1 MAGENIPAAPVPVG
15 NSNPVGDGS
24 AAKEPS
30 ISIDELVGKVAEQLL
45 PKLSQEITG
54 ASKRH
59 AASLREELAGLLK
72 GNAPASNEG
81 DDGRKPANPA
91 KYEAEKYKA
100 EVERLS
106 KELQGVIAER
116 NAEKVGAL
124 LGQDFGG
131 RGFADGPKM
140 LLAQAILANLKQLEG
155 KLYVSE
161 AGMDIPL
168 AEYVAKKATDPTL
181 LRPSGHPGSGAVAAA
196 AVPAAMKADV
206 SQFKTKQEVTHIK
219 QADGQ
224 WTPRRVRKS
233 DPDPVE
239 KFIAAF
245 PNSEE
250 GLAAWRALPL
260 K

>member
-1 MAGENIPAAPVPVG
+1 MAGENIPAVPVPVG

-30 ISIDELVGKVAEQLL
+30 ISIDDLVGKVAEQLL

-81 DDGRKPANPA
+81 DDGKKPANPA
-91 KYEAEKYKA
+91 KYEAEKAKTEA
-100 EVERLS
+100 EALRKQVQSLTSRL
-106 KELQGVIAER
+106 
-116 NAEKVGAL
+116 NAEAVGKAL
-124 LGQDFGG
+124 AQDFGG
-131 RGFADGPKM
+131 RTFAEGPKA
-140 LLAQAILANLKQLEG
+140 LLAQAILANVREADG
-155 KLYVSE
+155 VLYVHEGDTDVPLSE
-161 AGMDIPL
+161 F
-168 AEYVAKKATDPTL
+168 VAKKATDPTL
-181 LRPSGHPGSGAVAAA
+181 LKPSGHPGSGAVAAA